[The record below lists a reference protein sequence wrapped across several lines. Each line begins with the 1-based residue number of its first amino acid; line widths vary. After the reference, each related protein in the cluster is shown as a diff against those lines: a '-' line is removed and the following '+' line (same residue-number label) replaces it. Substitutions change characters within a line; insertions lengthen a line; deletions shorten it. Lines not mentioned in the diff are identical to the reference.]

1 MAYDLDHSTW
11 HLLQRK
17 QNGDELWGTNIP
29 NLAQDF
35 QLYIDDGTLIPGWH
49 NKTYFLQSSNHN
61 LGYAQHVSATGLLP
75 SCAPGSA
82 LKAFSPSNPD
92 CTTWMESYNEEFDG
106 LCCNDTF
113 EVISKDTYKEHLQRG
128 GKPAIPSMSIF
139 TVKMKN
145 GVPHHTK
152 CQIVTHGNK
161 ETTQWTKAD
170 CYTPIVSLPVV
181 PFLTALAVRHKRT
194 LKQGDFKNAS
204 VQAPLPERECTV
216 IRSPPGC
223 FHSGRGGFWRLKNLY
238 TVYIALI
245 IIGTSWSLL
254 YLPLLNL
261 A

>member
-1 MAYDLDHSTW
+1 LVRIFVVATTTSKLET
-11 HLLQRK
+11 
-17 QNGDELWGTNIP
+17 
-29 NLAQDF
+29 
-35 QLYIDDGTLIPGWH
+35 
-49 NKTYFLQSSNHN
+49 TYR
-61 LGYAQHVSATGLLP
+61 VSAGTRP
-75 SCAPGSA
+75 
-82 LKAFSPSNPD
+82 
-92 CTTWMESYNEEFDG
+92 
-106 LCCNDTF
+106 
-113 EVISKDTYKEHLQRG
+113 
-128 GKPAIPSMSIF
+128 
-139 TVKMKN
+139 
-145 GVPHHTK
+145 
-152 CQIVTHGNK
+152 
-161 ETTQWTKAD
+161 KAD

-181 PFLTALAVRHKRT
+181 PFLTALAVQHKRT